1 MLVGCDLSSGMLF
14 SPFKEGR
21 DTHFG
26 NGAQRLVSCF
36 SLRNVVYSH
45 HFISTRKG
53 TCDVLYG
60 YDRCGM
66 AEGIR
71 QGVR

>member
-1 MLVGCDLSSGMLF
+1 MLVGCDLSSGML
-14 SPFKEGR
+14 SPFKEER
-21 DTHFG
+21 DTHSG

-60 YDRCGM
+60 YDRCRM